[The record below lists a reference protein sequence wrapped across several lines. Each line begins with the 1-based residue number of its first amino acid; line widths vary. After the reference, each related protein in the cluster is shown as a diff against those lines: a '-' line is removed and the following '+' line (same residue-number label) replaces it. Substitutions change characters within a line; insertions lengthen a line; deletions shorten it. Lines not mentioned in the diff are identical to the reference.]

1 MGLKLEEAW
10 PSLCVCVSVCVC
22 VCVCMYACMLS
33 HVRLFANSWTA
44 ACQLLCPWIY
54 QARILEWALSEGR
67 WQHPD
72 GGLEIRSA
80 RCWCGGPQRFAPG
93 GLAFCAAGP
102 RDAGHMSGACD
113 SCRSQSLLPQTGY
126 MSSWTRVLHLH
137 REDALYAQAGTASLP
152 ILGP

>member
-1 MGLKLEEAW
+1 MCVY
-10 PSLCVCVSVCVC
+10 LCVCVY
-22 VCVCMYACMLS
+22 VCMLACSVMSDSLQTPGLQPAS
-33 HVRLFANSWTA
+33 SSVHG
-44 ACQLLCPWIY
+44 IY
-54 QARILEWALSEGR
+54 QARILEWALCEGR

-102 RDAGHMSGACD
+102 QDAGHMSGACD

>member
-22 VCVCMYACMLS
+22 VCVCMLACSVMSDSLQTPGLQPAS
-33 HVRLFANSWTA
+33 SSVHG
-44 ACQLLCPWIY
+44 IY